1 MRVIILE
8 DSLVPDCSDMGL
20 LLVEEFHLG
29 ISLYWDLLQWLLD
42 YLKEIKSLSMNIR
55 FIAKVNCYN
64 KEIIDQRQIS
74 ILFVQS
80 IIKLLWPPALYMS
93 DQIFY
98 SQSVPI
104 PRAITALHPS
114 WKQRW
119 PSTMPDAR
127 TWTVLL
133 VDTYICINRSVYS
146 TTHTQSHPIKELF
159 KAHINEAHY
168 SVDNLTLHW
177 FN

>member
-1 MRVIILE
+1 
-8 DSLVPDCSDMGL
+8 
-20 LLVEEFHLG
+20 
-29 ISLYWDLLQWLLD
+29 
-42 YLKEIKSLSMNIR
+42 MNIR

-114 WKQRW
+114 
-119 PSTMPDAR
+119 
-127 TWTVLL
+127 
-133 VDTYICINRSVYS
+133 
-146 TTHTQSHPIKELF
+146 
-159 KAHINEAHY
+159 
-168 SVDNLTLHW
+168 
-177 FN
+177 